1 MGINKTCRAFK
12 SLIQREG
19 LEDEFEELDDMII
32 FLTNKMGIASRKITE
47 VTDKAEFRSG
57 QWHWMS

>member
-32 FLTNKMGIASRKITE
+32 FLTNKMGIGS
-47 VTDKAEFRSG
+47 
-57 QWHWMS
+57 

>member
-19 LEDEFEELDDMII
+19 LEDEFEELDDTII
-32 FLTNKMGIASRKITE
+32 FFTNKMGIGEKSLRLQIRLNSDAG
-47 VTDKAEFRSG
+47 SG
-57 QWHWMS
+57 TG